1 MHYGNNEGI
10 ITKEFGSDGS
20 CGSKTVSE
28 SRWVLET
35 GCLST
40 SGVSDESHGVVSH
53 SIRIE
58 RSQQEKQILEMSI
71 CVKKKEQ

>member
-1 MHYGNNEGI
+1 MEAAAARLFQRAGGCW
-10 ITKEFGSDGS
+10 KPVQ
-20 CGSKTVSE
+20 K
-28 SRWVLET
+28 R
-35 GCLST
+35 CLST

-58 RSQQEKQILEMSI
+58 RSQQGKQILEMSI